1 MRCTQERT
9 SVNPLGCGLARP
21 EPWYTRYQSQHV
33 LAASGV
39 RGTDENA
46 SLKRLKVGH
55 QQKVDRPSK

>member
-9 SVNPLGCGLARP
+9 SVNPLECGLARP

-33 LAASGV
+33 LAARGV

-46 SLKRLKVGH
+46 GPPVLLDPPSLR
-55 QQKVDRPSK
+55 

>member
-9 SVNPLGCGLARP
+9 SVNPLECGLARP

-33 LAASGV
+33 LAARGV

-46 SLKRLKVGH
+46 GLPTSRVC
-55 QQKVDRPSK
+55 DPSEV